1 MSTYVLS
8 DLHGQYDKF
17 MDMLKLTKFNDNDKM
32 YILGDIFDRGPDPL
46 KILDYII
53 CKKNIDFI
61 PGNHEYMFLEF
72 YNTYDARLWSYNGG
86 RTTMIQL
93 MKRGEDYLKALYDYL
108 TKLPLVKVHDKFILT
123 HAGLYLPKNQNQYT
137 LQEILNLQNAEFNLW
152 SRSNINNER
161 QYKDYTVICGHTPT
175 LYVDPDQ
182 YQMSIVKR
190 KGTIY
195 IDCGATFTDGRLAC
209 LRLEDNKE
217 FYI

>member
-8 DLHGQYDKF
+8 DLHGQYNKF
-17 MDMLKLTKFNDNDKM
+17 IDMLKLIKFNDNDKM

-86 RTTMIQL
+86 KTTMTQL

-108 TKLPLVKVHDKFILT
+108 TKLPLVKIHDKFILT

-137 LQEILNLQNAEFNLW
+137 LQEILSLQNAEFNLW

-182 YQMSIVKR
+182 YQMSIVRR

-195 IDCGATFTDGRLAC
+195 IDCGATFSDGRLAC

>member
-8 DLHGQYDKF
+8 NLHVQYDKF
-17 MDMLKLTKFNDNDKM
+17 MDMLKLIKFNDNDKM

-46 KILDYII
+46 KILDYVI
-53 CKKNIDFI
+53 CRKNIDFI

-86 RTTMIQL
+86 RTTMTQL
-93 MKRGEDYLKALYDYL
+93 MERGEDYLKALYDYL

-137 LQEILNLQNAEFNLW
+137 LQEILSLQNAEFNLW

-182 YQMSIVKR
+182 YQMSIVRR

-195 IDCGATFTDGRLAC
+195 IDCGATFSDGRLAC

>member
-46 KILDYII
+46 KILDYVI
-53 CKKNIDFI
+53 CRKNIDFI

-72 YNTYDARLWSYNGG
+72 YNTYDARLWSCNGG
-86 RTTMIQL
+86 RTTMTQL

-182 YQMSIVKR
+182 YQMSIVRR

-195 IDCGATFTDGRLAC
+195 IDCGATFSDGQLAC

>member
-72 YNTYDARLWSYNGG
+72 YNTYDARLWLYNGG
-86 RTTMIQL
+86 KTTMTQL

-175 LYVDPDQ
+175 LYVDPNQD
-182 YQMSIVKR
+182 QMSIIRR

-195 IDCGATFTDGRLAC
+195 IDCGATFSDGRLAC

>member
-17 MDMLKLTKFNDNDKM
+17 MDMLKLMKFNDNDKM

-86 RTTMIQL
+86 KTTMTQL

-108 TKLPLVKVHDKFILT
+108 TKLPLVKIHDKFILT

-137 LQEILNLQNAEFNLW
+137 LQEILSLQNAEFNLW

-182 YQMSIVKR
+182 YQMSIVRR

-195 IDCGATFTDGRLAC
+195 IDCGATFSDGRLAC

>member
-17 MDMLKLTKFNDNDKM
+17 MDMLKLIKFNDNDKM

-46 KILDYII
+46 KILDYVI
-53 CKKNIDFI
+53 CRKNIDFI

-86 RTTMIQL
+86 RTTMTQL
-93 MKRGEDYLKALYDYL
+93 MERGEDYLKALYDYL

-137 LQEILNLQNAEFNLW
+137 LQEILSLQNAEFNLW

-182 YQMSIVKR
+182 YQMSIVRR

-195 IDCGATFTDGRLAC
+195 IDCGATFSDGRLAC

>member
-17 MDMLKLTKFNDNDKM
+17 MDMLKLIKFNDNDKM

-53 CKKNIDFI
+53 YRKNIDFI

-86 RTTMIQL
+86 RTTMTQL

-137 LQEILNLQNAEFNLW
+137 LQEILSLQNAEFNLW

-182 YQMSIVKR
+182 YQMSIVRR

-195 IDCGATFTDGRLAC
+195 IDCGATFSDGRLAC

>member
-17 MDMLKLTKFNDNDKM
+17 MDMLKLIKFNDNDKM

-86 RTTMIQL
+86 KTTMIQL

-108 TKLPLVKVHDKFILT
+108 TKLPLVKIHDKFILT

-137 LQEILNLQNAEFNLW
+137 LQEILSLQNAEFNLW

-182 YQMSIVKR
+182 YQMSIVRR

-195 IDCGATFTDGRLAC
+195 IDCGATFSDGRLAC

>member
-17 MDMLKLTKFNDNDKM
+17 MDMLKLIKFNDNDKM

-46 KILDYII
+46 KILDYVI
-53 CKKNIDFI
+53 CRKNIDFI

-86 RTTMIQL
+86 RTTMTQL

-137 LQEILNLQNAEFNLW
+137 LQEILSLQNAEFNLW

-182 YQMSIVKR
+182 HQMSIVRR

-195 IDCGATFTDGRLAC
+195 IDCGATFSDGRLAC

>member
-17 MDMLKLTKFNDNDKM
+17 MDMLKLIKFNDNDKM

-46 KILDYII
+46 KILDYVI
-53 CKKNIDFI
+53 CRKNIDFI

-72 YNTYDARLWSYNGG
+72 YNTYDVRLWSYNGG
-86 RTTMIQL
+86 RTTMTQL

-137 LQEILNLQNAEFNLW
+137 LQEILSLQNAEFNLW

-182 YQMSIVKR
+182 YQMSIVRR

-195 IDCGATFTDGRLAC
+195 IDCGATFNDGRLAC

>member
-17 MDMLKLTKFNDNDKM
+17 MDMLKLIKFNDNDKM

-46 KILDYII
+46 KILDYVI
-53 CKKNIDFI
+53 CRKNIDFI

-86 RTTMIQL
+86 RTTMTQL

-108 TKLPLVKVHDKFILT
+108 TKLPLVKIHDKFILT

-137 LQEILNLQNAEFNLW
+137 LQEILSLQNAEFNLW

-182 YQMSIVKR
+182 YQMSIVRR

-195 IDCGATFTDGRLAC
+195 IDCGATFSDGRLAC

>member
-46 KILDYII
+46 KILDYVI
-53 CKKNIDFI
+53 CRKNIDFI

-86 RTTMIQL
+86 RTTMTQL

-137 LQEILNLQNAEFNLW
+137 LQEILSLQNAEFNLW

-182 YQMSIVKR
+182 YQMSIVRR

-195 IDCGATFTDGRLAC
+195 IDCGATFSDGRLAC

>member
-8 DLHGQYDKF
+8 DLHGQYNKF
-17 MDMLKLTKFNDNDKM
+17 MDMLKLIKFNDNDKM

-86 RTTMIQL
+86 KTTMTQL

-108 TKLPLVKVHDKFILT
+108 TKLPLVKIHDKFILT

-137 LQEILNLQNAEFNLW
+137 LQEILSLQNAEFNLW

-182 YQMSIVKR
+182 DQMSIVRR

>member
-17 MDMLKLTKFNDNDKM
+17 MDMLKLIKFNDNDKM

-86 RTTMIQL
+86 KTTMTQL
-93 MKRGEDYLKALYDYL
+93 IKRGEDYLKALYDYL

-137 LQEILNLQNAEFNLW
+137 LQEILSLQNAEFNLW

-182 YQMSIVKR
+182 YQMSIVRR

-195 IDCGATFTDGRLAC
+195 IDCGATFSDGRLAC

>member
-86 RTTMIQL
+86 KTTMTQL

-182 YQMSIVKR
+182 YQMSIVRR

-195 IDCGATFTDGRLAC
+195 IDCGATFSDGRLAC

>member
-8 DLHGQYDKF
+8 DLHGQYNKF
-17 MDMLKLTKFNDNDKM
+17 MDMLKLIKFNDNDKM

-53 CKKNIDFI
+53 CRKNIDFI

-86 RTTMIQL
+86 KTTMTQL

-137 LQEILNLQNAEFNLW
+137 LQEILSLQNAEFNLW

-182 YQMSIVKR
+182 DQMSIVRR

-195 IDCGATFTDGRLAC
+195 IDCGATFSDGRLAC

>member
-53 CKKNIDFI
+53 CRKNIDFI

-86 RTTMIQL
+86 KTTMTQL

-108 TKLPLVKVHDKFILT
+108 TKLPLVKIHDKFILT

-137 LQEILNLQNAEFNLW
+137 LQEILSLQNAEFNLW

-182 YQMSIVKR
+182 YQMSIVRR

-195 IDCGATFTDGRLAC
+195 IDCGATFSDGRLAC

>member
-17 MDMLKLTKFNDNDKM
+17 MDMLKLIKFNDNDKM

-46 KILDYII
+46 KILDYVI
-53 CKKNIDFI
+53 CRKNIDFI

-72 YNTYDARLWSYNGG
+72 CNTYDARLWSYNGG
-86 RTTMIQL
+86 RTTMTQL

-137 LQEILNLQNAEFNLW
+137 LQEILSLQNAEFNLW

-182 YQMSIVKR
+182 YQMSIVRR

-195 IDCGATFTDGRLAC
+195 IDCGATFSDGRLAC

>member
-72 YNTYDARLWSYNGG
+72 CDTYNASLWAGNGG
-86 RTTMIQL
+86 RTTMTQL

-108 TKLPLVKVHDKFILT
+108 TKLPLVKIHDKFILT

-137 LQEILNLQNAEFNLW
+137 LQEILSLQNAEFNLW

-182 YQMSIVKR
+182 YQMSIVRR

-195 IDCGATFTDGRLAC
+195 IDCGATFSDGRLAC

>member
-46 KILDYII
+46 KILDYVI
-53 CKKNIDFI
+53 CRKNIDFI

-86 RTTMIQL
+86 RTTMTQL

-137 LQEILNLQNAEFNLW
+137 LQEILSLQNAEFNLW